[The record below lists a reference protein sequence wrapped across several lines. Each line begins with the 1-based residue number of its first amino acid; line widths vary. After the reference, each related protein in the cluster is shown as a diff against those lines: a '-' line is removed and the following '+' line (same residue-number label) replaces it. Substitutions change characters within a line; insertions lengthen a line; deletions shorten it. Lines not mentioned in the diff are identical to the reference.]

1 MIEVI
6 VATATCAAA
15 FGIAAASVFI
25 IATLN
30 K

>member
-1 MIEVI
+1 MIELI

-15 FGIAAASVFI
+15 FGVLAASVFI
-25 IATLN
+25 ITQLD